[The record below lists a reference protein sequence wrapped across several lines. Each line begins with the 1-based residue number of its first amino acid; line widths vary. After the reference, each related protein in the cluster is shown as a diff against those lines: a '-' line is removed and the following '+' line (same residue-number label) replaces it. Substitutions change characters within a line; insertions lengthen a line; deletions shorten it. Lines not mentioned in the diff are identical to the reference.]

1 MLWYGPLTLA
11 LLLGL
16 ECSAEAEPH
25 RGDDGGDE
33 IMKKV
38 HEEEDEIGFIQT
50 LLIHPNP
57 IASFESEYQT
67 IEVYTSPHFGKVFLL
82 DENLQLT
89 ERDAPHYNEMLAHVP
104 MMEYLA
110 VQQPDEGRRINAL
123 VIGGTYT
130 CVYLCMC
137 SICICAFKLAGIE
150 SFTISCSSQHNP
162 LGIPI

>member
-1 MLWYGPLTLA
+1 MLWYGALTLA
-11 LLLGL
+11 LLLRR
-16 ECSAEAEPH
+16 ECNAEAEQH
-25 RGDDGGDE
+25 RDDGGDDT
-33 IMKKV
+33 IHKMKKV

-50 LLIHPNP
+50 ILVHPDP
-57 IASFESEYQT
+57 ITSFKSDYQT
-67 IEVYTSPHFGKVFLL
+67 IEVYSSPHFGKVFLL

-130 CVYLCMC
+130 SV
-137 SICICAFKLAGIE
+137 
-150 SFTISCSSQHNP
+150 
-162 LGIPI
+162 